1 MPGFTGY
8 IEGRLDVQRVRKE
21 PAIAG
26 DSGGTRLSLEY
37 IPEDIARIYR
47 YPLSNPMR
55 EYLFQTAFI
64 GFENG
69 LSSENTSAAQEL
81 RESRRASLQAFL
93 AEDTAMRAETEYGA
107 DPCQS

>member
-1 MPGFTGY
+1 M
-8 IEGRLDVQRVRKE
+8 QRVRKE
-21 PAIAG
+21 PAFAG

-69 LSSENTSAAQEL
+69 LSNEDHSTAQEL

-93 AEDTAMRAETEYGA
+93 AQDTAVQSETEYGA